1 MLVFVPLLTSHSY
14 TATAFLQ
21 AGLAFAAFSLCA
33 SAVYILNDL
42 IDLDA
47 DRRHPVKYKRPF
59 ASGAIPLAHGAAA
72 IPLLLILA
80 FGGALA
86 TSVPFAGVLA
96 GYFLLTLA
104 YSLKLKRK
112 LIVDVVVLASLY
124 TIRVIAG
131 AAVIGVPV
139 SEWLLAFSMFIFTC
153 LALIKRYVELAARI
167 DNNLPDP
174 TNRNYRLTDN
184 SIVGMLAAA
193 SGLNAVTIF
202 ALYISSPVT
211 REHYQHPELLWLICP
226 LLLYWISRTLV
237 LAHRQTIDDDPI
249 VFALRDRVSHLTGA
263 LAILVI
269 FMAT

>member
-1 MLVFVPLLTSHSY
+1 MLVFVPLLTSGSY

-21 AGLAFAAFSLCA
+21 AGMAFAAFSLCA

-47 DRRHPVKYKRPF
+47 ARRHPVKYKRPF
-59 ASGAIPLAHGAAA
+59 AGGAIPLAHRAAA

-96 GYFLLTLA
+96 GYFLLTPA

-139 SEWLLAFSMFIFTC
+139 SEWLLAFSWFIFITC
-153 LALIKRYVELAARI
+153 LALIKRYVELAARV

-174 TNRNYRLTDN
+174 TNRGYK
-184 SIVGMLAAA
+184 
-193 SGLNAVTIF
+193 
-202 ALYISSPVT
+202 
-211 REHYQHPELLWLICP
+211 RECW
-226 LLLYWISRTLV
+226 R
-237 LAHRQTIDDDPI
+237 RQAD
-249 VFALRDRVSHLTGA
+249 
-263 LAILVI
+263 
-269 FMAT
+269 

>member
-1 MLVFVPLLTSHSY
+1 VPLLTSHSY

-21 AGLAFAAFSLCA
+21 AGFAFAAFSLCA

-47 DRRHPVKYKRPF
+47 DRRHLVKCKRPF

-72 IPLLLILA
+72 ILLLLVLA

-86 TSVPFAGVLA
+86 ASVPFAGVLA
-96 GYFLLTLA
+96 AYFLLTLA

-131 AAVIGVPV
+131 AVVIGVPV

-153 LALIKRYVELAARI
+153 LL
-167 DNNLPDP
+167 
-174 TNRNYRLTDN
+174 
-184 SIVGMLAAA
+184 S
-193 SGLNAVTIF
+193 LN
-202 ALYISSPVT
+202 
-211 REHYQHPELLWLICP
+211 
-226 LLLYWISRTLV
+226 
-237 LAHRQTIDDDPI
+237 D
-249 VFALRDRVSHLTGA
+249 
-263 LAILVI
+263 
-269 FMAT
+269 M